1 MILDAL
7 ESVSKPFEPLE
18 NTMKRTSILLD
29 FYDVLMS
36 PRKTLVIFSE
46 IPQLDDNDDTR
57 RSRRR
62 SPAATEFT
70 QCHLLQQQYCSSWVL
85 SQVAAEVVLSATS
98 RVTSFSCFIASLT
111 ERNSPPV
118 SFLFFCRNDI

>member
-46 IPQLDDNDDTR
+46 MLMMMTHQKEVTSSNRVHTM
-57 RSRRR
+57 S
-62 SPAATEFT
+62 SPCAT
-70 QCHLLQQQYCSSWVL
+70 
-85 SQVAAEVVLSATS
+85 VAAFQSFSQVVLSGTLG
-98 RVTSFSCFIASLT
+98 SL
-111 ERNSPPV
+111 PFLV
-118 SFLFFCRNDI
+118 S